1 MSTLNGGPGNTVT
14 DGLVLYLDAANY
26 LSYTSG
32 STTWRDLANN
42 SFTGSLVNG
51 PTFNSSNAGSI
62 VFDGVDDECN
72 LGNILFTASI
82 ANSCSFD
89 IWFNPLDIRG
99 NRYYF
104 SKGSGA
110 AGVGGMT
117 FALTSTSAGQRCRFQ
132 MDSSAPLRLPYIEF
146 LTPTGSWLNLTLTY
160 DGATVRGYRN
170 SITSNNF
177 TSSLAGPL
185 ASVTSPIKLAN
196 DTFGATGNCYI
207 SNFKIYNRALTAA
220 EVLQNYNAQ
229 KSRFGL

>member
-1 MSTLNGGPGNTVT
+1 MSTLNGGPGNIVT
-14 DGLVLYLDAANY
+14 NGLVFYVDAANPT
-26 LSYTSG
+26 SYTSG
-32 STTWRDLANN
+32 SLNWNDL
-42 SFTGSLVNG
+42 SRSSLSGSLVNG
-51 PTFNSSNAGSI
+51 PTFSNSNAGSI

-82 ANSCSFD
+82 ANSCTFD
-89 IWFNPLDIRG
+89 IWFTPLDIRG

-104 SKGSGA
+104 SKGSA
-110 AGVGGMT
+110 ASGTGGMT
-117 FALTSTSAGQRCRFQ
+117 FALTSTAAGQRCRFQ
-132 MDSSAPLRLPYIEF
+132 MDSSAPLRSPYIEF

-160 DGATVRGYRN
+160 DGAIVRGYQN

-185 ASVTSPIKLAN
+185 ASVTTPIKLAN

-207 SNFKIYNRALTAA
+207 SNFKIYNRVLTSD
-220 EVLQNYNAQ
+220 EVLQNYNSQ